1 MKAAVLIFS
10 LMILVSCGNN
20 NESGKTKVNF
30 QQNTDAYTDS
40 QLELI
45 RQDFIREGK
54 HVLARYDEELREMF
68 GPRTVGLIRGRLRHE
83 NVQLTE
89 APLYGE
95 RNVLTR
101 SSNRNALVTLYIGR
115 EQENLSWGRFHQTR
129 TSLYTRL
136 VLHELLILG
145 DVDDRDYI
153 YTNRILGH

>member
-10 LMILVSCGNN
+10 LMILVSCGKN
-20 NESGKTKVNF
+20 NESGKTKINF

-45 RQDFIREGK
+45 RRDFIREGK
-54 HVLARYDEELREMF
+54 QVLAQYEREMKEMF

-89 APLYGE
+89 SLIYGE
-95 RNVLTR
+95 RNILTR
-101 SSNRNALVTLYIGR
+101 STNRNALVTLYIGR
-115 EQENLSWGRFHQTR
+115 DHENLSWGRFHQTR

-136 VLHELLILG
+136 VMHELLLLG
-145 DVDDRDYI
+145 EVDDRDYI